1 MSWSLEAAALLVLLG
16 VGVGA
21 VGTLV
26 GAGGGFLLTP
36 VLLVVYPHTPPQ
48 SITAIS
54 LGAVFA
60 NSSSGTLAYAR
71 QRRVDYRSGVVFA
84 LATLPGAIGGALV
97 VSHVSLRAFD
107 AVMAVVLGLL
117 AVWIAWHPEP
127 AEHRERGSERTVV
140 ERSGRVWHYRVPMVR
155 GFLLSIVV
163 GFVSSFLGLGG
174 GIFHVPI
181 LVSLLG
187 FPTHVATATSHFVLV
202 VMSGSATITHAL
214 TGSYAIGEGLR
225 RTLCLA
231 VGVVVGAQLGA
242 SLSTRLSGVLIQRLL
257 AVALALVAAR
267 LAFVV

>member
-1 MSWSLEAAALLVLLG
+1 VTWSPEAAVLLVALG

-60 NSSSGTLAYAR
+60 NSASGTAAYAR
-71 QRRVDYRSGVVFA
+71 QRRVDYRSGIVFA
-84 LATLPGAIGGALV
+84 LATLPGAIAGALV
-97 VSHVSLRAFD
+97 VSRVPLRAFD
-107 AVMAVVLGLL
+107 AVMALALGAL
-117 AVWIAWHPEP
+117 AAWIAWRPEP
-127 AEHRERGSERTVV
+127 RQHVERGTERVVV
-140 ERSGRVWHYRVPMVR
+140 ERNGRVWRYRVPMLR
-155 GFLLSIVV
+155 GFLLSAVV
-163 GFVSSFLGLGG
+163 GFVSSFLGIGG
-174 GIFHVPI
+174 GVFHVPI
-181 LVSLLG
+181 LVTLLG

-202 VMSGSATITHAL
+202 AMSGSATLTHAL
-214 TGSYAIGEGLR
+214 TGAYTIGGGLR

-231 VGVVVGAQLGA
+231 LGVAAGAQVGAHV
-242 SLSTRLSGVLIQRLL
+242 STRLSGVLIQRVL